1 MTNPRN
7 SLKDFIKLED
17 IDVVQLSTDIR
28 NHAAESKTEEDL
40 RIRVESTL
48 RPILEEWGIQWATY
62 EHSNK
67 ISGIRKD
74 ALYGT
79 VIIEYKAPQK
89 LESKREFEK
98 GKEQLKKYIAE
109 EAMDP
114 QYYGRYFGILIDGFK
129 IAFIRYRKNDWEEPD
144 VPLDVTPRTVLRI
157 LEAIRG
163 LQRKAI
169 DAEELLKDFGPKSP
183 LSKSFILKLY
193 HSISN
198 PTSPRSLM
206 LFEDWR
212 RMFSQVC
219 AYSIDKMKKLIN
231 YYDLKDK
238 KDVDVERLMYAV
250 HTYYTLLMKLLT
262 SEVVTIFSDS
272 LLGSYLKRL
281 EESYYKSSD
290 DMYNELKDLES
301 GGIFSL
307 VGIKNFLEADYFAWY
322 LDEWDEEIAKFI
334 NEIVKKLLNYEP
346 ATVEL
351 NPERVRDLFK
361 RLYQNLVPRDI
372 RHKLG
377 EFFTPDWLAEL
388 VLDEVGYYG
397 ELEKSILDPACG
409 SGTFLVL
416 AIKRIKEFADDRF
429 ISKKK
434 TLEIIINNVK
444 GIDLNPLAV
453 LASKANYLI
462 ALSDLLRDRP
472 TEGFE
477 IPIYLADS
485 ISVSQRRTITAK
497 RELFLTTTVGEF
509 KIPYDI
515 IDKKLLDFLLNKIEK
530 CIISQDPA
538 MSCTKNEFKQIINR
552 DFNDLD
558 DENVKSIVELYDK
571 ILNLE
576 KEGKNRIWVK
586 LLKNSFAPILIGQ
599 FDFVVGN
606 PPWINWEN
614 LPKNYRD
621 ETSDLWER
629 YGLLEKTKGIG
640 MGKTKRDMAMLFTTR
655 SLDRFVKIDGKYAFL
670 IPFTSFKS
678 QTGAGFRRFLA
689 EGKKISKN
697 YELPCKLLKTH
708 DLVELYP
715 FEGAVNRT
723 AMFVIEKAGKTEFP
737 ISCTVWH
744 NPTSKGMP
752 MDASLEEVEKI
763 TKHFDME
770 MMPIKPKK
778 VETPWMIGTK
788 ESNEIVNKIIGESPS
803 YEAHAGVYTAF
814 NQIFWIDLLSDKP
827 DGLMITN
834 PIRSG
839 QKKSTK
845 VVKHLVEKDLIFPM
859 IRGRNIKKWYTVK
872 DIGSIILPVDD
883 KGDIISDSNLKVNY
897 EKSYNYFLHFFDDL
911 INRGAQPY
919 KSKLKPYREKSFD
932 KAVQE
937 APPFYWIFNVS
948 TSMAPYKVAWK
959 EIAGKISGKAE
970 FSTVVIEPGTFHNR
984 ADCPIIP
991 DHKVI
996 FIPFHNKNEAHYV
1009 SAILNSSIVY
1019 FAVSVYTIETTMDP
1033 HIMKTIRVEKF
1044 NSTNPI
1050 HIKLSKL
1057 SQKAHKISTK
1067 IVEENR
1073 EDLKTDLEDIEEE
1086 INKLIGILYGF
1097 NEKDYKEIKKALLMI
1112 KEGEIPEG
1120 EEEEIEAILPTISDP
1135 LEINIDPLLVSEKK
1149 SERVVITIKNNYDK
1163 KIKDLNFK
1171 FYLLKKLIFEYN
1183 LDEVPPS
1190 VSHEL
1195 SFNLQ
1200 ELKKGQY
1207 KLKFSLNYKLGKEKK
1222 TYTDKRNLFVKEQKM
1237 KKAKKSKLDEELD
1250 ELLGD

>member
-1 MTNPRN
+1 MTNPEK

-17 IDVVQLSTDIR
+17 IDVVQLSIDIK
-28 NHAAESKTEEDL
+28 NHAANSKTEEDL

-48 RPILEEWGIQWATY
+48 RPILEEWGIKWATY

-98 GKEQLKKYIAE
+98 GKEQLKRYIAE

-144 VPLDVTPRTVLRI
+144 VPLDITPRTVLRI

-163 LQRKAI
+163 LQRKPI

-183 LSKSFILKLY
+183 ISKSFILKLY

-198 PTSPRSLM
+198 STSPRSLM

-231 YYDLKDK
+231 YYDLKNE

-281 EESYYKSSD
+281 EEAYYKSSD

-334 NEIVKKLLNYEP
+334 NEIVKNLLNYEP

-351 NPERVRDLFK
+351 KPERVRDLFK

-388 VLDEVGYYG
+388 VLDEMGYYG

-416 AIKRIKEFADDRF
+416 AIRRIKEFAADRF

-434 TLEIIINNVK
+434 TIEMIINNVK

-453 LASKANYLI
+453 LASKANYII

-472 TEGFE
+472 SEGFE

-485 ISVSQRRTITAK
+485 ISVSQRRTLTAK
-497 RELFLTTTVGEF
+497 RELFLSTTVGEF

-530 CIISQDPA
+530 CIISQDTA
-538 MSCTKNEFKQIINR
+538 MSCTKNEFKQIINK

-586 LLKNSFAPILIGQ
+586 LLKNSFAPLLIGQ

-621 ETSDLWER
+621 ETRDLWER
-629 YGLLEKTKGIG
+629 YGLLEKTKGMG

-655 SLDRFVKIDGKYAFL
+655 SLDRFVKRDGKYAFL

-697 YELPCKLLKTH
+697 YEIPCKLLKTH

-737 ISCTVWH
+737 INCTVWY

-770 MMPIKPKK
+770 MVPVKPNK
-778 VETPWMIGTK
+778 VESPWIIGTK
-788 ESNEIVNKIIGESPS
+788 ESNKIINKIIGESPS

-814 NQIFWIDLLSDKP
+814 NQIYWIDILSEMP
-827 DGLMITN
+827 NSFMITN

-839 QKKSTK
+839 QKKYTK
-845 VVKHLVEKDLIFPM
+845 VVKHLVETDFIFPM

-872 DIGSIILPVDD
+872 DIGAIILPVDD
-883 KGDIISDSNLKVNY
+883 KGDIIGYSNLRVNY
-897 EKSYNYFLHFFDDL
+897 EKTYNYFLHFFDDL
-911 INRGAQPY
+911 INRGAEPY
-919 KSKLKPYREKSFD
+919 KSKLKPYREKKFN
-932 KAVQE
+932 KAVKE
-937 APPFYWIFNVS
+937 APPFYWIFNAS
-948 TSMAPYKVAWK
+948 SSMAPYKVVWK

-970 FSTVVIEPGTFHNR
+970 FSTAVIEPRTFHNR
-984 ADCPIIP
+984 SDCPIIP
-991 DHKVI
+991 DHKAI
-996 FIPFHNKNEAHYV
+996 LIPFHNKNEAYYV
-1009 SAILNSSIVY
+1009 CAILNSRIVY
-1019 FAVSVYTIETTMDP
+1019 FAVSAYTIETTMDP

-1044 NSTNPI
+1044 DSTNPI

-1073 EDLKTDLEDIEEE
+1073 EDLKIDLENIEEE
-1086 INKLIGILYGF
+1086 INKTHANLYGF
-1097 NEKDYKEIKKALLMI
+1097 SEKDYKEIKKALLML
-1112 KEGEIPEG
+1112 KEGVIPE
-1120 EEEEIEAILPTISDP
+1120 EDDEEIEVPLPLVSEP
-1135 LEINIDPLLVSEKK
+1135 LEINIDPLLITENQSEN
-1149 SERVVITIKNNYDK
+1149 ITIILKNNFDV
-1163 KIKDLNFK
+1163 KIKKLDFK
-1171 FYLLKKLIFEYN
+1171 LYLLEELIFQKELN
-1183 LDEVPPS
+1183 EIQPS
-1190 VSHEL
+1190 KSKELLVSL
-1195 SFNLQ
+1195 K

-1207 KLKFSLNYKLGKEKK
+1207 ELKFSMDFYSGKEKK
-1222 TYTDKRNLFVKEQKM
+1222 TYIDKRNLFVKEQKM
-1237 KKAKKSKLDEELD
+1237 KKAKRSKLDEELD